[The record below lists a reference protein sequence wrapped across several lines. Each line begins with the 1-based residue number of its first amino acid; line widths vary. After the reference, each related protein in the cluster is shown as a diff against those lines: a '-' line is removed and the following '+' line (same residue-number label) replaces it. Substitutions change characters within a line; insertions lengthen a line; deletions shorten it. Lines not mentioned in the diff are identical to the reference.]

1 MADGCKGDGVVSGVG
16 KMMQEELERLAA
28 KSEPLPNNL
37 TLPEQWLYL
46 SLRVLYREFKTGA
59 ITREQATKEKTSI
72 LKQFEMA
79 QLHHKAYTQATE
91 RSNKYGY
98 LFAEA
103 EKSGCDVCRK
113 IVRILDGRMSL

>member
-1 MADGCKGDGVVSGVG
+1 
-16 KMMQEELERLAA
+16 MMQEELERLAA
-28 KSEPLPNNL
+28 KSEPLPDGL

-46 SLRVLYREFKTGA
+46 SLRLLYKEHKAGMV
-59 ITREQATKEKTSI
+59 TREQAAKEKRAI
-72 LKQFEMA
+72 LDQYELAK
-79 QLHHKAYTQATE
+79 LHYSAYQQTTE
-91 RSNKYGY
+91 RTNRYGY